1 MRSSHKSRAPSPKLR
16 RSPADAPRRF
26 GDKDYQV
33 PFPFNGTINK
43 LTFKLGPMQVAEE
56 EDENLRA
63 TIARAKD

>member
-1 MRSSHKSRAPSPKLR
+1 
-16 RSPADAPRRF
+16 
-26 GDKDYQV
+26 V